1 MGGQERLKSAPEW
14 PEFGFWAVQRLP
26 KLVNEP
32 WSRPKW
38 FPQLPLIDLR
48 PFPDRL
54 KHCSHYILKKY
65 QFYYIVK
72 IFNFWH
78 FNFNRF
84 SWPTESI
91 FERFRNFPHPT
102 TCWWGVENYK
112 TFQKVPQLAMKLA
125 KVTCIFF
132 TEFWVKNFETFWN
145 FHKSFWW
152 PKKPWNHPK
161 TIHTWFPQLT
171 RPPKNMFFCPKRGH
185 ICQIDQIGKGRE
197 TL

>member
-1 MGGQERLKSAPEW
+1 MKYVVLFVGHLYKPFGTIWVDRVGRGGQGRSKSAPEW

-38 FPQLPLIDLR
+38 LPQLPLIDLS

-102 TCWWGVENYK
+102 TCWWGVENYE
-112 TFQKVPQLAMKLA
+112 TFQKVAQLAMK
-125 KVTCIFF
+125 
-132 TEFWVKNFETFWN
+132 N
-145 FHKSFWW
+145 
-152 PKKPWNHPK
+152 
-161 TIHTWFPQLT
+161 
-171 RPPKNMFFCPKRGH
+171 
-185 ICQIDQIGKGRE
+185 D
-197 TL
+197 